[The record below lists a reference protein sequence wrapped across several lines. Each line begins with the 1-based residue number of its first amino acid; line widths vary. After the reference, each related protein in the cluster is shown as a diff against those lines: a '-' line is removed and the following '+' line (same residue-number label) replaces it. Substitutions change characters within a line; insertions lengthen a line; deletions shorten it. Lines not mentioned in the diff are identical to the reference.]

1 MFNNTVCVKLY
12 ASEIFCMPKII
23 IFCVKGS
30 KITHNALK
38 FRSIH
43 QSIFF

>member
-12 ASEIFCMPKII
+12 VSEIFCMPKI